1 MNEFLAPL
9 NYDRAREA
17 LRRLDAYTCYTPEG
31 AQQAWQVLRECYPLV
46 FSRMEQRTFANDA
59 LLLQLPGA
67 SVTDPLVFTARL
79 DVPEGQYG
87 EQGWQHEQMP
97 LHVPLSRAHVVALL
111 EALEELLRDGYCPGG
126 DLILALSMDGLS
138 GGKGAQSMAE
148 HLKSRKVTP
157 CFVLD
162 FGGYVTMDAFR
173 NFLPKGSPLALV
185 GIDEKGLQD
194 IRIRAVDRLGMCA
207 LFRLAARVKQ
217 HPLKTSLC
225 SASSRMLRRLG
236 RQGSGL
242 YGLLLKSPRLAFPLL
257 RLKWRNRSV
266 MQQFFVSRQMVCTLE
281 ATGSRDEPARE
292 ATLLIRRLLV
302 PGAAASLDGLAKYCK
317 RNGLVMTV
325 ENDYAHGR
333 ESSGAG
339 EALDALETAIEI
351 QFERTVIA
359 PCLCPQVTDARFY
372 DLPGGRTYRFSP
384 FMVTGDEALEGRC
397 TVTDGAL
404 QTAVQFFRSMLS
416 V

>member
-1 MNEFLAPL
+1 MNEFLAPI
-9 NYDRAREA
+9 NYDRARDA
-17 LRRLDAYTCYTPEG
+17 LRRLDAYTSYSPEG
-31 AQQAWQVLRECYPLV
+31 ARQVKAVLEECYPLV
-46 FSRMEQRTFANDA
+46 FSRMEQQTFAADG

-67 SVTDPLVFTARL
+67 SITDPLVFTARL
-79 DVPEGQYG
+79 DVPAGQHG
-87 EQGWQHEQMP
+87 EQGWQADNMP

-138 GGKGAQSMAE
+138 GGEGARSMAE
-148 HLKSRKVTP
+148 HLKARAIHP

-173 NFLPKGSPLALV
+173 NFLPKGAPLALG
-185 GIDEKGLQD
+185 GIDERALQD
-194 IRIRAVDRLGMCA
+194 VRIQASGRQSMAA
-207 LFRLAARVKQ
+207 LFRLAAKVKK
-217 HPLKTSLC
+217 HPLHTSLC
-225 SASSRMLRRLG
+225 DASQQLLKRLSK
-236 RQGSGL
+236 QAAGL
-242 YGLLLKSPRLAFPLL
+242 YALLLRQPRLTFPLL
-257 RLKWRNRSV
+257 RLKWRNRNL
-266 MQQFFVSRQMVCTLE
+266 MQQFLVSRRQVCALE
-281 ATGSRDEPARE
+281 APGSRDEPARE
-292 ATLLIRRLLV
+292 ATLLIRRLMV
-302 PGAAASLDGLAKYCK
+302 PGEKWPLSNLERYCK
-317 RNGLVMTV
+317 RHGLQLTL
-325 ENDYAHGR
+325 ENDYAHGQQ
-333 ESSGAG
+333 SQVTG

-372 DLPGGRTYRFSP
+372 NLPGGRVYRFSP

>member
-1 MNEFLAPL
+1 MNVFLAPL

-46 FSRMEQRTFANDA
+46 FARMEQQPFAADA

-79 DVPEGQYG
+79 DVPEGQHG
-87 EQGWQHEQMP
+87 EQGWQSEQMP

-148 HLKSRKVTP
+148 HLKSRGVTP
-157 CFVLD
+157 CYVLD

-173 NFLPKGSPLALV
+173 NFLPKGAPLALV

-194 IRIRAVDRLGMCA
+194 ICIRAADRMGMCA
-207 LFRLAARVKQ
+207 LFRLAADIKQ
-217 HPLKTSLC
+217 HPLHTTLC
-225 SASSRMLRRLG
+225 SASSRMLRGLG
-236 RQGSGL
+236 KQAGGL

-266 MQQFFVSRQMVCTLE
+266 MQQFFVSRQMVCALE
-281 ATGSRDEPARE
+281 APGSRDEPARE

-302 PGAAASLDGLAKYCK
+302 PGAATSLEGLSKYCK
-317 RNGLVMTV
+317 RHGLVMTV
-325 ENDYAHGR
+325 ENDYTHGR
-333 ESSGAG
+333 ESDGAG
-339 EALDALETAIEI
+339 EALDALETAIHI

-372 DLPGGRTYRFSP
+372 DLPGGRAYRFSP

>member
-9 NYDRAREA
+9 NYRRARDV
-17 LRRLDAYTCYTPEG
+17 LHKLDAYTGYTAEG
-31 AQQAWQVLRECYPLV
+31 AEQAMQVLRESYPLV
-46 FSRMEQRTFANDA
+46 FSRMEQQTFECGAV
-59 LLLQLPGA
+59 LLELRGA

-79 DVPEGQYG
+79 DVPEGQHG
-87 EQGWQHEQMP
+87 EQGWQSEQMP

-138 GGKGAQSMAE
+138 GGKGARSMAA
-148 HLKSRKVTP
+148 HLKARGVTP
-157 CFVLD
+157 CYVLD

-173 NFLPKGSPLALV
+173 NFLPKGAALALV
-185 GIDEKGLQD
+185 GIDEKTMQD
-194 IRIRAVDRLGMCA
+194 ISVIARDRLSMCA
-207 LFRLAARVKQ
+207 LFRLAAQLKQ
-217 HPLKTSLC
+217 HPLHTGLC
-225 SASSRMLRRLG
+225 NASRRMLKRLG
-236 RQGSGL
+236 SHASGL
-242 YGLLLKSPRLAFPLL
+242 YSLLLRYPKLTFPLI

-281 ATGSRDEPARE
+281 ASGSRDVPARE
-292 ATLLIRRLLV
+292 AVLQIRRLLV
-302 PGAAASLDGLAKYCK
+302 PVEATSLEWLERYCK
-317 RNGLVMTV
+317 RHGLQMVV
-325 ENDYAHGR
+325 ENNYTHGN
-333 ESSGAG
+333 ESNGAG

-372 DLPGGRTYRFSP
+372 DLPGGRVYRFSP
-384 FMVTGDEALEGRC
+384 FMVTGDEALESRC
-397 TVTDGAL
+397 TITDGAL

>member
-1 MNEFLAPL
+1 MNEFLAPI
-9 NYDRAREA
+9 NYDRARDV
-17 LRRLDAYTCYTPEG
+17 LRRLDAYARYTPEG
-31 AQQAWQVLRECYPLV
+31 ARQVRAILEECYPLI
-46 FSRMEQRTFANDA
+46 FSRMELQTFANDA
-59 LLLQLPGA
+59 LLLELPGA

-79 DVPEGQYG
+79 DVPAGQHG
-87 EQGWQHEQMP
+87 EQGWQADNMP
-97 LHVPLSRAHVVALL
+97 LHVPLSRAHVVSLL

-138 GGKGAQSMAE
+138 GGEGARSMAE
-148 HLKSRKVTP
+148 HLKSRGITP
-157 CFVLD
+157 CYVLD

-173 NFLPKGSPLALV
+173 NFLPKGAPLALI
-185 GIDEKGLQD
+185 GIDEKALQEV
-194 IRIRAVDRLGMCA
+194 RIKAADRLSMAA

-217 HPLKTSLC
+217 HPLHTSLC
-225 SASSRMLRRLG
+225 SASEKMLKKLSR
-236 RQGSGL
+236 QASGL
-242 YGLLLKSPRLAFPLL
+242 YALLLRSPRLTFPLL

-266 MQQFFVSRQMVCTLE
+266 MQQFFVSRQTVCTLE
-281 ATGSRDEPARE
+281 ASGSRDEPAAE
-292 ATLLIRRLLV
+292 ATLLIRRLMV
-302 PGAAASLDGLAKYCK
+302 PGSGKSLKKTEHYCR
-317 RNGLVMTV
+317 RNGLTLQL
-325 ENDYAHGR
+325 ENDYAHGQ
-333 ESSGAG
+333 ESSTTG

-359 PCLCPQVTDARFY
+359 PCLCPQVTDGRFY
-372 DLPGGRTYRFSP
+372 DLHGGRVYRFSP

>member
-1 MNEFLAPL
+1 MNEFLAPI
-9 NYDRAREA
+9 NYDRARDV

-31 AQQAWQVLRECYPLV
+31 AQWVKAVLEECYPLI
-46 FSRMEQRTFANDA
+46 FSRMERQDFARDA

-79 DVPEGQYG
+79 DVPDGQHG
-87 EQGWQHEQMP
+87 EQGWQSDNMP
-97 LHVPLSRAHVVALL
+97 LHVPLSRAHVVSLL

-138 GGKGAQSMAE
+138 GGEGARSMAE
-148 HLKSRKVTP
+148 HLKVRGISP
-157 CFVLD
+157 CYLLD

-173 NFLPKGSPLALV
+173 NFLPKGAPLALI
-185 GIDEKGLQD
+185 GIDEKSLLD
-194 IRIRAVDRLGMCA
+194 VHIKAADRMGMAA
-207 LFRLAARVKQ
+207 LFRLAGQVKQ
-217 HPLKTSLC
+217 HPLDISLC
-225 SASSRMLRRLG
+225 SASEKMLRKLG
-236 RQGSGL
+236 RQASGI
-242 YGLLLKSPRLAFPLL
+242 YSLLLKSPRLAFPLL
-257 RLKWRNRSV
+257 KMKWRSRSV
-266 MQQFFVSRQMVCTLE
+266 MQQFFVSRRMVCSLE
-281 ATGSRDEPARE
+281 ADGSRDEPARE
-292 ATLLIRRLLV
+292 AVLQLRQLRV
-302 PGAAASLDGLAKYCK
+302 PGSRKYLKTLEKYCH
-317 RNGLVMTV
+317 RNGLSLTV

-333 ESSGAG
+333 ESAVHG
-339 EALDALETAIEI
+339 EALDALETAVEI
-351 QFERTVIA
+351 QFERTVIV

-372 DLPGGRTYRFSP
+372 DLPGGQTYRFSP